1 MQIPIRMIGI
11 TTTFFWIF
19 LIAFFVSAVYSVKD
33 LHLDFGEPQINV
45 TADNEILLTFPLTIT
60 NKGFY
65 SLNDFNLATQI
76 SDKEGFMIASGTTF
90 IPTINK
96 DDAANVAHNITIDLN
111 KLVKHNENFLFKD
124 TELEIFEMVGMVIA
138 DLIPIQ
144 ASTNY
149 SMPWGAPL
157 YNFALSEPQRVAA
170 NSTHLQVI
178 LPISFENH
186 AFFDVAGD
194 VKIKMYNN
202 ASLLLCEGQI
212 SINVPQQSPY
222 NGFVEFYVS
231 RSEMTE
237 NGYFSVSILTPL
249 FNHEN
254 LVIPYGR

>member
-33 LHLDFGEPQINV
+33 LRLDFGEPQMNV
-45 TADNEILLTFPLTIT
+45 TTDNKILLTLPLTIT

-65 SLNDFNLATQI
+65 SLRNFNLTTQI
-76 SDKEGFMIASGTTF
+76 SSAENFITARGTTL
-90 IPTINK
+90 IPIINK
-96 DDAANVAHNITIDLN
+96 DEEATVTHNVTIDLN
-111 KLVKHNENFLFKD
+111 ALLQRDENFLFND
-124 TELEIFEMVGMVIA
+124 TELEVFEMVGMVIA

-149 SMPWGAPL
+149 FMPWGAPL
-157 YNFALSEPQRVAA
+157 YNFTLERPQYVAA
-170 NSTHLQVI
+170 NLTHFLVH

-194 VKIKMYNN
+194 IKIKMYNN
-202 ASLLLCEGQI
+202 ASSSLGEGQI
-212 SINVPQQSPY
+212 SIDVPQQSFF

-231 RSEMTE
+231 RSEVTN
-237 NGYFSVSILTPL
+237 NGYFNVSISTSL
-249 FNHEN
+249 FNYEN